1 MLAETAKVR
10 GEAAETLAVERVN
23 QVGGDEPKTMGSLVL
38 ARQLGESI
46 MIGHAVTV
54 EVVGLKSN
62 TVRLRVVAPRS
73 VAVHRR
79 EVYDAIRFDP
89 RPNPSLPP
97 VAVVGKMNAEVVGG
111 GLAGGLVLTRRAGQT
126 IMIGTDVAID
136 VVEARPGTVRLRVVA
151 PRSVAVH
158 RREVYDAIRAGG
170 FREN

>member
-79 EVYDAIRFDP
+79 EVYDAIR
-89 RPNPSLPP
+89 
-97 VAVVGKMNAEVVGG
+97 
-111 GLAGGLVLTRRAGQT
+111 
-126 IMIGTDVAID
+126 
-136 VVEARPGTVRLRVVA
+136 
-151 PRSVAVH
+151 
-158 RREVYDAIRAGG
+158 AGG